1 MAVQEIEIRRK
12 LSLESNMITLNK
24 NPSDQNMIS
33 PSNFVDTISNN
44 SVLSKLTPLQKR
56 HLETIVDGPEHFNP
70 GQYFWKVG
78 GPLKFSF
85 IIVQGTAKFAINP
98 KLHNKARRNSTGGI
112 SLVSVVYIFFC
123 VYQSYTLILF

>member
-12 LSLESNMITLNK
+12 LSLESDMITLNK

-44 SVLSKLTPLQKR
+44 SLLSKLTPLQKR

-78 GPLKFSF
+78 GP
-85 IIVQGTAKFAINP
+85 
-98 KLHNKARRNSTGGI
+98 
-112 SLVSVVYIFFC
+112 
-123 VYQSYTLILF
+123 